1 MIDAI
6 DSHLTQAERLEL
18 CSGRFSPAVLGVHD
32 ALTVTVS
39 TARFSMPDMN
49 KVRMNDARLSH
60 GIATRDASGDF
71 LPSEA
76 GYEKDAYGSYV
87 ENELIPTAC
96 ALPSTRSRAHV
107 RDSLRSM
114 GVSWGE

>member
-32 ALTVTVS
+32 ALTVTIS
-39 TARFSMPDMN
+39 TSRFRMPSMQA
-49 KVRMNDARLSH
+49 VRENDARLSH

-71 LPSEA
+71 LPNEA
-76 GYEKDAYGSYV
+76 GYEKDAYGSHV
-87 ENELIPTAC
+87 ANVLIPTAC

-114 GVSWGE
+114 GVSWE